1 MKNKKLGTLVASLA
15 LVAALGVGATLAYFT
30 DSDEKTNTI
39 TMGNVD
45 IDLDEP
51 DWDDDNPDGEIDDVK
66 PGQEIVKDPT
76 ITVTAGSESLY
87 LRAKIEYTGLSDA
100 QIADLEPNIDINR
113 TNWVKAED
121 GYYYYQTKVEKNV
134 EAQEIEF
141 FNKVTIPSSWGNEIA
156 NVTFTI
162 DVSAEAVQ
170 ADNFTPETNNAGQII
185 GWNDVTIETNNP
197 SGSQE

>member
-1 MKNKKLGTLVASLA
+1 MKNKKMATLVASLA

-66 PGQEIVKDPT
+66 PGQEIDKDPT

-87 LRAKIEYTGLSDA
+87 LRAKIEYTGLNDA

-185 GWNDVTIETNNP
+185 GWNDVTIETYNP